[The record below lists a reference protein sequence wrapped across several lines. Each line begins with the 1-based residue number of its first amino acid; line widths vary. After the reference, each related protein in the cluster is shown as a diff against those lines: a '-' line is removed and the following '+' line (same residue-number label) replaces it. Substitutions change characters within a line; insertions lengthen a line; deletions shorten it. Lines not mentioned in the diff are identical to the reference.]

1 MKKRF
6 VKGMTATALSGML
19 VFGMGS
25 VASAAEYPDV
35 NPGDWYYEYVQDV
48 SDKGLMSGY
57 TDTGKFGPSD
67 QLTRG
72 QFATILWRMEG
83 SPEVAYNGQFPD
95 VSGNEFYGSAVAWAS
110 ENGIITGYTNSGK
123 FGAEDHINRE
133 QMATILYRYDGS
145 PAVDQGGVYNFPD
158 GNSVNE
164 FALNGV
170 AYAAVNGIIKGDNG
184 YIKPQGNVIRAECAT
199 MISRFSSQ
207 ETPDQNQGQEEP
219 EHVHDF
225 STPVVEEQDVWVD
238 TSGYVQKEIMRCST
252 CDIDLT
258 GIDDAQH
265 IKEHALAGEGTGGW
279 YSDVIKVWEESG
291 HWETQEVITGY
302 QCSCGEI
309 QAK

>member
-170 AYAAVNGIIKGDNG
+170 AYATANGIIKGDNG

-207 ETPDQNQGQEEP
+207 ENPDQNQGQEEP

-225 STPVVEEQDVWVD
+225 SIPVVEKVEKIETVEV
-238 TSGYVQKEIMRCST
+238 MRCSGCHKPLYEIEKYESLDDHAYNHAIKGENGGSYSST
-252 CDIDLT
+252 EERHT
-258 GIDDAQH
+258 GEFI
-265 IKEHALAGEGTGGW
+265 
-279 YSDVIKVWEESG
+279 
-291 HWETQEVITGY
+291 EVEIGY
-302 QCSCGEI
+302 QCSCGEV
-309 QAK
+309 KLK